1 MTNLDL
7 KSDCNKGYFE
17 LVTQLHQCEV
27 CGLDS
32 APVAVLRKKNSVQ
45 TAKITK
51 TLSGKIRNRDSQSS
65 VLLNVTNIW
74 RNIFATKSNSFTEP
88 HTEQIHHSCIKNGNE
103 TRLFVIAHFLSF
115 FLK

>member
-7 KSDCNKGYFE
+7 KCDCNKGYFE

-32 APVAVLRKKNSVQ
+32 PPVAVLRKKNSVQ

-51 TLSGKIRNRDSQSS
+51 TLSGKINKKQGQSIMCFIKCDKY
-65 VLLNVTNIW
+65 LAKYFD
-74 RNIFATKSNSFTEP
+74 FATQSNSFTEP
-88 HTEQIHHSCIKNGNE
+88 HTEQIHHSCIKME
-103 TRLFVIAHFLSF
+103 TKPDCL
-115 FLK
+115 